1 MWYRIAHSRWAS
13 ISICIISL
21 YSILLLSHPLC
32 ADSTS
37 NDTLTLTECIE
48 IALNNSPDLRV
59 ARNNLRVAELDLQ
72 DMKTAIAP
80 TIQLSGGYN
89 LNNVYNRLEWTPNH
103 YHLGINATITPFSS
117 GKNLISIAKA
127 RNLLAIQR
135 QIYRN
140 TEQTVILNLIRKYF
154 NLLKSQAMLKLYE
167 ENLTQKKQQL
177 ELART
182 RVELGLA
189 PKSDV
194 LKAEVEVTRAEVDLT
209 QAKGELELARMELN
223 DALGI
228 DLDYPIKIEQ
238 VEFIEEQ
245 PPSIDSCITIALKGR
260 PDLLRAQSDIMINA
274 YNLKLAW
281 LERLPCLTITG
292 SYHLS
297 ADRFVFGGTP
307 LTRTNLNRY
316 SDWSISVG
324 LSFPIFD
331 AGKTWHAIKIAS
343 LYLDNSRL
351 EYDKLKRSAILEV
364 QLAYVDM
371 VTGLKKIE
379 LTRKQLKTAQ
389 LSYDTALGRYR
400 AGIAPITEVIDA
412 SIALLDSKL
421 SYTSAMYDYLI
432 AKSRLAVATGQLPYK

>member
-1 MWYRIAHSRWAS
+1 
-13 ISICIISL
+13 
-21 YSILLLSHPLC
+21 
-32 ADSTS
+32 
-37 NDTLTLTECIE
+37 
-48 IALNNSPDLRV
+48 
-59 ARNNLRVAELDLQ
+59 
-72 DMKTAIAP
+72 
-80 TIQLSGGYN
+80 
-89 LNNVYNRLEWTPNH
+89 
-103 YHLGINATITPFSS
+103 
-117 GKNLISIAKA
+117 
-127 RNLLAIQR
+127 
-135 QIYRN
+135 
-140 TEQTVILNLIRKYF
+140 
-154 NLLKSQAMLKLYE
+154 MLKLYE

>member
-1 MWYRIAHSRWAS
+1 MWYRIAHSGWAS
-13 ISICIISL
+13 MSICIISL

-89 LNNVYNRLEWTPNH
+89 LNNVYNRLEWTSNH

-127 RNLLAIQR
+127 RNSLAIQR

-228 DLDYPIKIEQ
+228 DLDYPIKIEH

-343 LYLDNSRL
+343 LYFDNSRL

-421 SYTSAMYDYLI
+421 SYTSAIYEYLI

>member
-1 MWYRIAHSRWAS
+1 MWNHIVRRGWAS
-13 ISICIISL
+13 VSICILLL
-21 YSILLLSHPLC
+21 YSYPLR
-32 ADSTS
+32 ADSTL

-48 IALNNSPDLRV
+48 IALNNSPDLRI
-59 ARNNLRVAELDLQ
+59 ARNNLRVAELNLQ

-80 TIQLSGGYN
+80 TIQLSGSYD

-103 YHLGINATITPFSS
+103 YNLGINATLTPFNS
-117 GKNLISIAKA
+117 GRNLINIAQA
-127 RNLLAIQR
+127 RNSLAIQR

-182 RVELGLA
+182 RFELGLA

-209 QAKGELELARMELN
+209 QAKGQLELARMELN

-228 DLDYPIKIEQ
+228 DLDYPIKIKQ
-238 VEFIEEQ
+238 VESIEEQ
-245 PPSIDSCITIALKGR
+245 PPSIDSCIAIALKER
-260 PDLLRAQSDIMINA
+260 PDLLRAQSDIMSNV

-281 LERLPCLTITG
+281 LERLPYLTITG
-292 SYHLS
+292 SYHLT
-297 ADRFVFGGTP
+297 ADRFVFDGIP
-307 LTRTNLNRY
+307 VTRTNLNRY
-316 SDWSISVG
+316 SDWSISLG

-331 AGKTWHAIKIAS
+331 AGKTWHAIKMAS

-379 LTRKQLKTAQ
+379 LTRKQLKAAQ
-389 LSYDTALGRYR
+389 LSYDIALGRYR

-412 SIALLDSKL
+412 SITLLDSKL
-421 SYTSAMYDYLI
+421 SYTNAIYDYLI
-432 AKSRLAVATGQLPYK
+432 AKSRLAVAMGQLPYKLED